1 MPVPSPMKACSP
13 SSGMCGRDKV
23 AALYQEHHA
32 WLRSWL
38 GYRLHSWGR
47 CVAEDLA
54 HDIFVRMLAAHRL
67 DQMIERPRAYLVVAA
82 KGVLVSWLRRQSLER
97 AWLET
102 LQALPPAMHPS
113 PERQALALETLHGI
127 DAALDT
133 LRPCIKQ
140 VFLMAVLGG
149 MKQRDIAHAMDIAIP
164 TVKRYMRQAYVACLH
179 LMPDD

>member
-1 MPVPSPMKACSP
+1 MKACSP
-13 SSGMCGRDKV
+13 SSGPRGRDKV

-38 GYRLHSWGR
+38 GYRLHAWGR

-54 HDIFVRMLAAHRL
+54 HDIFVRMLATHGL
-67 DQMIERPRAYLVVAA
+67 GETIERPRAYLAVAA
-82 KGVLVSWLRRQSLER
+82 RGVLISWLRRQSLEH

-102 LQALPPAMHPS
+102 LRALPLAMHPS
-113 PERQALALETLHGI
+113 PERQALVLEALHGI

-133 LRPCIKQ
+133 LRPCIKRA
-140 VFLMAVLGG
+140 FLMAVLGG
-149 MKQRDIAHAMDIAIP
+149 MKQRDIAIAMDIAIP